1 MDTTPQGSGQLDVNS
16 GAAAIL
22 GLMGDAEAP
31 QADQQEPQEEVVE
44 QEQEQEQTEQV
55 EETPRYR
62 VKAAGEEREVTLD
75 ELIKSYQLGT
85 DYTQKTQSLAEQR
98 KALEA
103 ERQAVEQAKAL
114 RDQYAERLQAI
125 QQVLAEQSK
134 GENLEALKESDPIG
148 YAVKVAELQQRREQL
163 AAVQAE
169 QQRIAY
175 QQQSEH
181 QQRLASI
188 VAEEQQKLAQAIPE
202 FADPQ
207 KGETVRGEIRAY
219 AKQLG
224 FTDQELAQVYDSRA
238 VLTLW
243 KAAQYDKLL
252 SQKPGVQ
259 KKVAEAP
266 KVLKPGTS
274 RPVNTEEMAIRDQ
287 RKVLKKTGKA
297 RDAAAIFERF
307 L

>member
-1 MDTTPQGSGQLDVNS
+1 MDTTPQGSGQLDVNT

-31 QADQQEPQEEVVE
+31 QADQQEPQEEVV
-44 QEQEQEQTEQV
+44 EQEQEQTEQV

-175 QQQSEH
+175 QQQSEQ
-181 QQRLASI
+181 QQRLAQL

-207 KGETVRGEIRAY
+207 KGETVRGEIRTY

>member
-22 GLMGDAEAP
+22 GLMGDAEGEKP
-31 QADQQEPQEEVVE
+31 DQQEPQDEVV
-44 QEQEQEQTEQV
+44 EQEQEQTEQV

-175 QQQSEH
+175 QQQSEQ
-181 QQRLASI
+181 QQRLAQL

-207 KGETVRGEIRAY
+207 KGETVRGEIRTY

>member
-22 GLMGDAEAP
+22 GLMGDAEGEKP
-31 QADQQEPQEEVVE
+31 DQQEPQEEVV
-44 QEQEQEQTEQV
+44 EQEQEQTEQV

-103 ERQAVEQAKAL
+103 EKQAVEQAKSL

-148 YAVKVAELQQRREQL
+148 YAVRVAELQQRREQL

-207 KGETVRGEIRAY
+207 KGETVRGEIRTY

-274 RPVNTEEMAIRDQ
+274 RPVNTEEQSIRDQ

>member
-1 MDTTPQGSGQLDVNS
+1 MDTTPQGSGQLDVNT

-44 QEQEQEQTEQV
+44 QEQEQTEQV
-55 EETPRYR
+55 EEPPRYR

-103 ERQAVEQAKAL
+103 EKQAVEQAKTL

-169 QQRIAY
+169 QQRIAL
-175 QQQSEH
+175 QQQTEQ
-181 QQRLASI
+181 QQRLAQL
-188 VAEEQQKLAQAIPE
+188 VAEEQQKLVQAIPE

-207 KGETVRGEIRAY
+207 KGETVRGEIRNY

-243 KAAQYDKLL
+243 KASQYDKLV

-259 KKVAEAP
+259 KKVVEAP

-274 RPVNTEEMAIRDQ
+274 RPVNTEEAAIRDQ
-287 RKVLKKTGKA
+287 RKILKKTGKA

>member
-31 QADQQEPQEEVVE
+31 QADQQEPQEEVV
-44 QEQEQEQTEQV
+44 EQEQEQTEQV

-148 YAVKVAELQQRREQL
+148 YAVRVAELQQRREQL

-207 KGETVRGEIRAY
+207 KGETVRGEIRTY

>member
-22 GLMGDAEAP
+22 GLMGDAEGEKP
-31 QADQQEPQEEVVE
+31 DQQEPQEEVV
-44 QEQEQEQTEQV
+44 EQEQEQTEQV

-98 KALEA
+98 KALET

-148 YAVKVAELQQRREQL
+148 YAVRVAELQQRREQL

-207 KGETVRGEIRAY
+207 KGETVRGEIRTY

>member
-1 MDTTPQGSGQLDVNS
+1 MDTTPQGSGQLDVNT

-31 QADQQEPQEEVVE
+31 QADQQEPQEEVV
-44 QEQEQEQTEQV
+44 EQEQEQTEQV

-207 KGETVRGEIRAY
+207 KGEAVRGEIRTY

>member
-1 MDTTPQGSGQLDVNS
+1 MDTTPQGSGQLDVNT

-22 GLMGDAEAP
+22 GLMGDAEGEKP
-31 QADQQEPQEEVVE
+31 DQQEPQEEVV
-44 QEQEQEQTEQV
+44 EQEQEQTEQV

-148 YAVKVAELQQRREQL
+148 YAVRVAELQQRREQL

-181 QQRLASI
+181 QQRLAQL

-207 KGETVRGEIRAY
+207 KGETVRGEIRTY

>member
-22 GLMGDAEAP
+22 GLMGDAEGEKP
-31 QADQQEPQEEVVE
+31 DQQEPQEEVV
-44 QEQEQEQTEQV
+44 EQEQEQTEQV

-103 ERQAVEQAKAL
+103 ERQAVEQAKTL

-148 YAVKVAELQQRREQL
+148 YAVRVAELQQRREQL

-207 KGETVRGEIRAY
+207 KGETVRGEIRTY

-224 FTDQELAQVYDSRA
+224 FTDQELAQV
-238 VLTLW
+238 
-243 KAAQYDKLL
+243 
-252 SQKPGVQ
+252 
-259 KKVAEAP
+259 
-266 KVLKPGTS
+266 
-274 RPVNTEEMAIRDQ
+274 
-287 RKVLKKTGKA
+287 
-297 RDAAAIFERF
+297 
-307 L
+307 

>member
-22 GLMGDAEAP
+22 GLMGDAEGEKP
-31 QADQQEPQEEVVE
+31 DQQEPQEEVV
-44 QEQEQEQTEQV
+44 EQEQEQTEQV

-98 KALEA
+98 KALET

-148 YAVKVAELQQRREQL
+148 YAVRVAELQQRREQL

-207 KGETVRGEIRAY
+207 KGETVRGEIRNY

>member
-31 QADQQEPQEEVVE
+31 QADQQEPQEEVV
-44 QEQEQEQTEQV
+44 EQEQEQTEQV

-148 YAVKVAELQQRREQL
+148 YAVRVAELQQRREQL

-181 QQRLASI
+181 QQRLAQL

-207 KGETVRGEIRAY
+207 KGETVRGEIRTY

>member
-22 GLMGDAEAP
+22 GLMGDAEGEKP
-31 QADQQEPQEEVVE
+31 DQQEPQEEVV
-44 QEQEQEQTEQV
+44 EQEQEQTEQV

-148 YAVKVAELQQRREQL
+148 YAVRVAELQQRREQL

-181 QQRLASI
+181 QQRLAQL

-207 KGETVRGEIRAY
+207 KGETVRGEIRTY

-252 SQKPGVQ
+252 SQKPGVK

>member
-22 GLMGDAEAP
+22 GLMGDAEGEKP
-31 QADQQEPQEEVVE
+31 DQQEPQEEVV
-44 QEQEQEQTEQV
+44 EQEQEQTEQV

-148 YAVKVAELQQRREQL
+148 YAVRVAELQQRREQL

-207 KGETVRGEIRAY
+207 KGEAVRGEIRTY

>member
-1 MDTTPQGSGQLDVNS
+1 MDTTPQGSGQLDVNT

-22 GLMGDAEAP
+22 GLMGDAEGEKP
-31 QADQQEPQEEVVE
+31 DQQEPQEEVV
-44 QEQEQEQTEQV
+44 EQEQEQTEQV

-188 VAEEQQKLAQAIPE
+188 VAEEQQKLAQAIPD

-207 KGETVRGEIRAY
+207 KGEAVRGEIRTY

>member
-1 MDTTPQGSGQLDVNS
+1 
-16 GAAAIL
+16 
-22 GLMGDAEAP
+22 MGDAEGEKP
-31 QADQQEPQEEVVE
+31 DQQEPQEEVV
-44 QEQEQEQTEQV
+44 EQEQEQTEQV

-148 YAVKVAELQQRREQL
+148 YAVRVAELQQRREQL

-207 KGETVRGEIRAY
+207 KGETVRGEIRTY

>member
-22 GLMGDAEAP
+22 GLMGDAEGEKP
-31 QADQQEPQEEVVE
+31 DQQEPQEEVV
-44 QEQEQEQTEQV
+44 EQEQEQTEQV

-148 YAVKVAELQQRREQL
+148 YAVRVAELQQRREQL

-181 QQRLASI
+181 QQRLAQL

-207 KGETVRGEIRAY
+207 KGETVRGEIRTY

>member
-31 QADQQEPQEEVVE
+31 QADQQEPQEEVV
-44 QEQEQEQTEQV
+44 EQEQEQTEQV

>member
-31 QADQQEPQEEVVE
+31 QADQQEPQEEVV
-44 QEQEQEQTEQV
+44 EQEQEQTEQV

-188 VAEEQQKLAQAIPE
+188 VAEEQQKLAQAIPD

-207 KGETVRGEIRAY
+207 KGEAVRGEIRTY

>member
-31 QADQQEPQEEVVE
+31 QADQQEPQEEVV
-44 QEQEQEQTEQV
+44 EQEQEQTEQV

-148 YAVKVAELQQRREQL
+148 YAVRVAELQQRREQL

-207 KGETVRGEIRAY
+207 KGETVRGEIRTY

-274 RPVNTEEMAIRDQ
+274 RPVNTEEQSIRDQ

>member
-22 GLMGDAEAP
+22 GLMGDAEGEKP
-31 QADQQEPQEEVVE
+31 DQQEPQKEVV
-44 QEQEQEQTEQV
+44 EQEQEQTEQV

-207 KGETVRGEIRAY
+207 KGEAVRGEIRTY

>member
-22 GLMGDAEAP
+22 GLMGDAEGEKP
-31 QADQQEPQEEVVE
+31 DQQEPQEEVVE
-44 QEQEQEQTEQV
+44 QEQEQTGQV

-103 ERQAVEQAKAL
+103 EKQAVEQAKSL

-148 YAVKVAELQQRREQL
+148 YAVRVAELQQRREQL

-207 KGETVRGEIRAY
+207 KGETVRGEIRTY

-274 RPVNTEEMAIRDQ
+274 RPVNTEEQSIRDQ

>member
-22 GLMGDAEAP
+22 GLMGDAEGEKP
-31 QADQQEPQEEVVE
+31 DQQEPQEEVV
-44 QEQEQEQTEQV
+44 EQEQEQTEQV

-103 ERQAVEQAKAL
+103 EKQAVEQAKSL

-148 YAVKVAELQQRREQL
+148 YAVRVAELQQRREQL

-207 KGETVRGEIRAY
+207 KGETVRGEIRTY